1 MIRRFSIIA
10 LLATILAGCFVTTAP
25 DPDITISRL
34 LALLHSSDPTLRQT
48 AALSLGKIASAEAAA
63 GLMEALR
70 DPDPL
75 VRQYSAWALG
85 NLGDH
90 APSAALSP
98 LLSLINDPALAVADT
113 AAEAIGQIGAG
124 TDNVSQ
130 LLTLIREGPTHSRQA
145 AALALESLE
154 SPLSYD
160 ALLHALGD
168 EDADVRQRA
177 IAALGEMGDQRGMS
191 ALADRLAHDAT
202 ASVRTEAAYRL
213 GLLGDTSALP
223 ILKTAREEDPS
234 GSVRRW
240 AQQAIEALSSPA
252 GPESKT

>member
-98 LLSLINDPALAVADT
+98 CFPC
-113 AAEAIGQIGAG
+113 
-124 TDNVSQ
+124 
-130 LLTLIREGPTHSRQA
+130 
-145 AALALESLE
+145 
-154 SPLSYD
+154 
-160 ALLHALGD
+160 
-168 EDADVRQRA
+168 
-177 IAALGEMGDQRGMS
+177 
-191 ALADRLAHDAT
+191 
-202 ASVRTEAAYRL
+202 
-213 GLLGDTSALP
+213 
-223 ILKTAREEDPS
+223 
-234 GSVRRW
+234 
-240 AQQAIEALSSPA
+240 
-252 GPESKT
+252 